1 MTNPILPPCP
11 KCEARLFQV
20 YAGGTKEKV
29 EGVFWCKACKS
40 ISGNVYVETSF
51 DPATGKMT
59 IDGVDTAQ

>member
-40 ISGNVYVETSF
+40 GFFKTEKFSYELGNL
-51 DPATGKMT
+51 GIKK
-59 IDGVDTAQ
+59 